1 MDTFGEADPEPGGE
15 SEKKML
21 PGGSEN
27 ECFFWGGCCD
37 ASDVI
42 DAELCIISIT
52 RGSRGHVNCHYWGW
66 EFASMRGKGRQGD
79 VKSGWNSSHT

>member
-27 ECFFWGGCCD
+27 ECFFGGG
-37 ASDVI
+37 V
-42 DAELCIISIT
+42 
-52 RGSRGHVNCHYWGW
+52 V
-66 EFASMRGKGRQGD
+66 MQ
-79 VKSGWNSSHT
+79 VM